1 MTEFAKYILAL
12 IALANIAIILVPYLR
27 GTGDLFTIRN
37 FFLIGFTIYQV
48 TSGVV
53 SLHDQNNFAS
63 EITLSK
69 QDEIATLYTIWVILF
84 EVIFL
89 VAYRW
94 GFVARKLASWTPII
108 QGEPRES
115 VLWLFAFALLAIALV
130 LRFSVLI
137 PYVAIITT
145 HVGTSVAAVAAGL
158 GAWIWVRRP
167 FNPAAAGVMFLVLF
181 LAIAIGIAG
190 QYGRRPIVAIAA
202 CLAWGTYYSRWR
214 NLHPATVVLRA
225 AVFGFIPL
233 ILVAKYSS
241 ARGNFPENA
250 GPFTRI
256 GMIAQAPTVDG
267 VKDILFGQECAA
279 WSMHIMEM
287 YPEYYEYRHLH
298 AIKFYFQ
305 FSVPRAIWPEK
316 PEPLATIAWRD
327 ADIAGMPDEFS
338 IGPGILGHAGAEG
351 GLYALVLYAL
361 VLGLFVRYFDAVL
374 ARAPMQPFVA
384 LPIGSSLGNLIGLP
398 RGEVPNFAYEF
409 TVAVMGAFVMLVVVA
424 RVLKLAGLIAPEDL
438 ARDEDIDSEDQ
449 PPRYDP
455 ELTASYSAG
464 PDAH

>member
-1 MTEFAKYILAL
+1 MTEIAKYILAL
-12 IALANIAIILVPYLR
+12 VALVNIAIILVPYLR

-37 FFLIGFTIYQV
+37 FFILGFTIYQV

-63 EITLSK
+63 EIALSR
-69 QDEIATLYTIWVILF
+69 QDEIATQYTIWVILF
-84 EVIFL
+84 EIIFL
-89 VAYRW
+89 AAYRW
-94 GFVARKLASWTPII
+94 GIGARRLAGWTPII
-108 QGEPRES
+108 RGEPRES
-115 VLWLFAFALLAIALV
+115 VLWLFAFALLAVALV

-145 HVGTSVAAVAAGL
+145 HVGTAVAAVAAGL

-181 LAIAIGIAG
+181 LAIAIGITG

-233 ILVAKYSS
+233 ILVAKYST

-256 GMIAQAPTVDG
+256 GMIAQAPTIDG
-267 VKDILFGQECAA
+267 IKDILFGQECAA
-279 WSMHIMEM
+279 WSMHLMEM
-287 YPEYYEYRHLH
+287 YPDYYEYRHLH

-305 FSVPRAIWPEK
+305 FSVPRALWQEK

-327 ADIAGMPDEFS
+327 ADIEGMPEEFS

-374 ARAPMQPFVA
+374 QRAPMQPFVA

-409 TVAVMGAFVMLVVVA
+409 TVAVVGSFVILVFVA
-424 RVLKLAGLIAPEDL
+424 RMLKLAGLITPDDL
-438 ARDEDIDSEDQ
+438 AEEAEANAEAGEPQ
-449 PPRYDP
+449 YDP
-455 ELTASYSAG
+455 ELAASYAAGESA
-464 PDAH
+464 H